1 MKSLNNNMLKA
12 LSVAVVAVLATACDG
27 GTSKSSNTQ
36 SAPPGNNA
44 PENNLDPVVLSH
56 DNFQEVAGQSLKSL
70 LLNEASTNALN
81 KSVVITTNRVNPFQ
95 DTVTGIAI
103 TIPSFSCS
111 NSGTMEGSASFLN
124 TNTDG
129 GLQIDLSRDV
139 TGTLTASFEECV
151 DQGFGLD
158 GEIEGVLNGNIVR
171 NNFGANLNVTNL
183 KVQQPNLS
191 EFVFD
196 GEFNYKAFSDDF
208 ISVNI
213 EISSSYSLYV
223 ADDAYTQFDLTM
235 NKIVNNTTGEYSYWV
250 SSEFTDSMYP
260 DAYVAYETLQPLVG
274 QGFSLP
280 TGGQLAVQG
289 SNGTVYVYPE
299 HDGALRLEL
308 DLDDDGTIDQTDWS
322 TWEDLVLGPMRN
334 Q

>member
-12 LSVAVVAVLATACDG
+12 LSAAVVAVLVTACDG
-27 GTSKSSNTQ
+27 GTSKSSNMQPSSTGN
-36 SAPPGNNA
+36 SAPK
-44 PENNLDPVVLSH
+44 NNLDPVALSH
-56 DNFQEVAGQSLKSL
+56 DNYQEVAGQSLKSL